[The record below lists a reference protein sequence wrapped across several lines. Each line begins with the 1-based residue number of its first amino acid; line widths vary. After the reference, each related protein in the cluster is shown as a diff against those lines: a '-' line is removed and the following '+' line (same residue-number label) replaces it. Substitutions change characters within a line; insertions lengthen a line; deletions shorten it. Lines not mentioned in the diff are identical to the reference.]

1 MIVNSKKKSIN
12 EIKKPMNND
21 YLEIDN
27 ADGMPGLVDSTI
39 ALEFLLSIK
48 TGIRNSGIAITE
60 IENPKAR
67 AAIRNMMHDM
77 ISLHG
82 EVTDLMIT
90 KGWLLPYE
98 VNDQFR
104 IDRISAQTAV
114 KIAGLDLFPG
124 NTGRLGSFATPNY

>member
-1 MIVNSKKKSIN
+1 MNSEKKPIN
-12 EIKKPMNND
+12 KIKKPMNND

-67 AAIRNMMHDM
+67 AAIRNMINDQ

-90 KGWLLPYE
+90 KGWLHPYE
-98 VNDQFR
+98 VNEQFR

-114 KIAGLDLFPG
+114 RIANLDLFPG
-124 NTGRLGSFATPNY
+124 NTSRLGTFATPNY

>member
-1 MIVNSKKKSIN
+1 MSYEKKPIN

-48 TGIRNSGIAITE
+48 TGIRNSAIAITE
-60 IENPKAR
+60 IENQKAR
-67 AAIRNMMHDM
+67 ASIRNMLNDA

-82 EVTDLMIT
+82 EVTDLMIS

-98 VNDQFR
+98 VTDQFR
-104 IDRISAQTAV
+104 IDQTSARTAV
-114 KIAGLDLFPG
+114 RIADLNLFPG
-124 NTGRLGSFATPNY
+124 DTSRLGSFATPNY